1 MFLNECYFKKCPFK
15 SRPIRELVVLKEH
28 PRLLKFRPSYFG
40 HWEGHVVN
48 APMSTSSAANGLQP
62 CQGEFFLPE
71 AAYLG
76 E

>member
-1 MFLNECYFKKCPFK
+1 M
-15 SRPIRELVVLKEH
+15 KER

-48 APMSTSSAANGLQP
+48 APMSTPSAADGLQL
-62 CQGEFFLPE
+62 CEGEFFLSK
-71 AAYLG
+71 AAYIS